1 MKNSMNETNQ
11 GTMKSASQLQT
22 ASQDK
27 PFSKNDVHH
36 PDKGVWTQRF
46 TDALENKEARKARIV
61 YQRDR
66 ARVIHSASFR
76 RLQAKTQI
84 FGLSES
90 DFYRTRL
97 THSMEVAQIGS
108 GLVEHL
114 ITLAERQ
121 DSEPE
126 YLQWLPSMY
135 LIEAICLAHDLGHPP
150 YGHGGEVAL
159 NYMMRHYG
167 GFEGNAQTLRVLA
180 KLGEYTPKNG
190 LDLSR
195 RAALGVMKYP
205 AIYNDVIAK
214 NTAYQAQ
221 LQQPENNDFRTLQMD
236 KWLPPKSLFEEERD
250 YVNWVLAPFNR
261 EDRQKFICLQSASQE
276 TLLAGDAQ
284 AHNVHLRTCFKSLD
298 TTIMEL
304 ADDIA
309 YGIHDLEDAIAMKM
323 LSREI
328 WQTEVMQ
335 SPELQADPLWDD
347 EMTERLFS
355 NSSKGRKHA
364 ISKMVGIMVEA
375 VQISRQE
382 RFEHPLLDYQASL
395 KPGPMAVLELLK
407 RFVFKN
413 VITIPEVKQMEYK
426 GQQVVLELFKALR
439 ANPSALLP
447 SKSYAKYQAAD
458 CEQARQ
464 RVISDYI
471 AGMTNTYASRLYA
484 KLFTPAQG
492 SIFDLL

>member
-1 MKNSMNETNQ
+1 MDNQ
-11 GTMKSASQLQT
+11 QSQI
-22 ASQDK
+22 
-27 PFSKNDVHH
+27 
-36 PDKGVWTQRF
+36 WTQRY
-46 TDALENKEARKARIV
+46 TDYLQDKESRPARIV

-108 GLVEHL
+108 GLVEQL
-114 ITLAERQ
+114 ITVGIDDKGNEK
-121 DSEPE
+121 SYVE
-126 YLQWLPSMY
+126 WLPSFY

-159 NYMMRHYG
+159 NYMMRHHG
-167 GFEGNAQTLRVLA
+167 GFEGNAQTLRILA
-180 KLGEYTPKNG
+180 KLGEYTPAHG

-195 RAALGVMKYP
+195 RTALGVMKYP
-205 AIYNDVIAK
+205 AIYNNVIAV
-214 NTAYQAQ
+214 NTEYQAQ
-221 LQQPENNDFRTLQMD
+221 LKETQVDDFRTLKMNR
-236 KWLPPKSLFEEERD
+236 WSPPKSIYLEEKQIFD
-250 YVNWVLAPFNR
+250 WVLQPFSAADR
-261 EDRQKFICLQSASQE
+261 ERFTQLTECQSCHQQTQYKA
-276 TLLAGDAQ
+276 
-284 AHNVHLRTCFKSLD
+284 LD

-309 YGIHDLEDAIAMKM
+309 YGIHDLEDAVEMKM
-323 LSREI
+323 VPRDL
-328 WQTEVMQ
+328 WQAEVMEDAEFQ
-335 SPELQADPLWDD
+335 KYQLWDD

-355 NSSKGRKHA
+355 NSSRGRKHA
-364 ISKMVGIMVEA
+364 VSKMVGIMVEG
-375 VQISRQE
+375 IYMDE
-382 RFEHPLLDYQASL
+382 NDEFEHPLLRYQARL
-395 KPGPMAVLELLK
+395 KEGEAAVLDLLK

-426 GQQVVLELFKALR
+426 GQLIVLELFKSLR

-447 SKSYAKYQAAD
+447 TSSYNKYLQAET
-458 CEQARQ
+458 EQAQQ

-484 KLFTPAQG
+484 KLFTPTQG
-492 SIFDLL
+492 SIFDRL